1 MLNDVRPNLGF
12 WLVDKFQSVLKR
24 YRTLFLG
31 PYITLLAINL
41 CVLDP
46 DNNDLHPAC
55 KKEFLDMSVFE
66 RTGVV
71 EFKEGRF
78 QFTEPGPTQLPKKL
92 YARSGATSD
101 DEFDDDTVAP
111 PTIPSTSAPPLS
123 IQLEKMEHK
132 LNKMEQNLAAYIESV
147 GFIPP
152 FPPSP

>member
-1 MLNDVRPNLGF
+1 MD
-12 WLVDKFQSVLKR
+12 
-24 YRTLFLG
+24 
-31 PYITLLAINL
+31 ITLLAINL

-46 DNNDLHPAC
+46 ENNDLHPAC
-55 KKEFLDMSVFE
+55 KKELLDMSLFE

-101 DEFDDDTVAP
+101 DEFDDETTAP
-111 PTIPSTSAPPLS
+111 PAIPSTSAPPLS

-132 LNKMEQNLAAYIESV
+132 LNKMEQNLAAYFQSV
-147 GFIPP
+147 RFIPP
-152 FPPSP
+152 FSPSPKLTIQGSFSFNLLSLCFFFLCEL